1 MKIVVTGANGYL
13 GTGIVKQLCDDGH
26 EVIAV
31 CHNDSE
37 EIDKRAK
44 TVKCDIFSVED
55 PFCEFGSPDVL
66 LHLAWRNGFVHND
79 TSHVMD
85 LPKHY
90 DFLEK
95 MAASGVKK
103 NCSVRIYA

>member
-1 MKIVVTGANGYL
+1 MRLVNVEEIYMKIVVTGANGYL
-13 GTGIVKQLCDDGH
+13 GTGIVKQLCDDGN

-31 CHNDSE
+31 CHHDSE

-44 TVKCDIFSVED
+44 VVKCDIFSVED
-55 PFCEFGSPDVL
+55 PFCEFESPDIL

-85 LPKHY
+85 LQKHY
-90 DFLEK
+90 NFL
-95 MAASGVKK
+95 
-103 NCSVRIYA
+103 

>member
-31 CHNDSE
+31 CHHDSE

-44 TVKCDIFSVED
+44 TVKCDIF
-55 PFCEFGSPDVL
+55 
-66 LHLAWRNGFVHND
+66 R
-79 TSHVMD
+79 
-85 LPKHY
+85 
-90 DFLEK
+90 
-95 MAASGVKK
+95 
-103 NCSVRIYA
+103 

>member
-31 CHNDSE
+31 CHHDSE

-55 PFCEFGSPDVL
+55 PFVNLEVRTFCCTWRGEMGL
-66 LHLAWRNGFVHND
+66 YIMILHMLWICQSIMTF
-79 TSHVMD
+79 
-85 LPKHY
+85 
-90 DFLEK
+90 
-95 MAASGVKK
+95 
-103 NCSVRIYA
+103 